1 MPPHPPSPPWDTVT
15 LSRTASTTLR
25 APAEYYIPVSDPAV
39 TASAFL
45 PGASSLPVASSLPA
59 LALRAARAVVLAL
72 HASFP
77 QEHEEEEWLAGA
89 PHACSLEES
98 APVEQAR
105 SGWAPAYCSAP
116 LSSDGSFLAESP
128 PAPPPPDDSFLV
140 DWPAALPPG
149 FSFPAESPAPQGE
162 RRSLDAPP
170 AC

>member
-1 MPPHPPSPPWDTVT
+1 MSCD
-15 LSRTASTTLR
+15 SAASSTTPSLGHGDIR
-25 APAEYYIPVSDPAV
+25 RTVSPTLGEPTEYYIPVSDPAV

-128 PAPPPPDDSFLV
+128 
-140 DWPAALPPG
+140 
-149 FSFPAESPAPQGE
+149 APQGE